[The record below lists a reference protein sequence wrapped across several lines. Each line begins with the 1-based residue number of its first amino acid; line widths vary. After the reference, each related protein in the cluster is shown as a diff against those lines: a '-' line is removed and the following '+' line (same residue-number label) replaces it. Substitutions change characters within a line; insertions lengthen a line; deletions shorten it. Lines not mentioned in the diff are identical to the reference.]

1 MPPVRSKRLER
12 FRADGVV
19 GGGVWLAFAI
29 CCALPLGWMVV
40 ALCTTPAAASA
51 LHPIAFHLRLLG
63 RTLVYNVG
71 VAVVATLLAL
81 PVAIVLGKG
90 RGIVAGI
97 LSFLLPAALLLPS
110 IVYAYGWMQVVR
122 AANEF
127 AQAHGWLQGLG
138 IGSVYPVPGTRGD
151 VFRCVWTLAT
161 WLWPIPAGIIGLSL
175 RRMDGDLQQQA
186 LLDGGYWRVVGREL
200 VGPAVAGMAIVA
212 ILAMQEFAVYE
223 PTGISVVATEVRTVF
238 ETGEPGWTTGAIS
251 SVKTGTAFSLSPGD
265 QERNAAAALVTAM
278 PMLLVIAILSA
289 IVLFWGRGDE
299 ASESIDVGAKPRVL
313 AAGWGSILLAIG
325 VIGIAL
331 VLPIVSMIG
340 SIHRGFDLSRIW
352 RTFSP
357 PVSGTLS
364 VATATGAIA
373 VLLAAGGLVR
383 RFTGPVVLGLVTFLI
398 GGQLLAIALIRLYN
412 HPQLALDRWVYNGP
426 VIVVMAYLARFG
438 WLAMIASRSTW
449 LSRWRGVRDMAAID
463 GAGAVAAARYVVW
476 PLAWPM
482 VAACGV
488 LVMLLSMTEVPATI
502 LLNPLRPQVFV
513 PQLMAWVHTLR
524 SDDMLEGSLLLAGM
538 VILLASVVVGL
549 SFVARRRSVVMARR
563 VVVLSV
569 ALLIAGCSRSDKPDE
584 VWLETGAGQGQVVYP
599 RGLCYSK
606 ADDTF
611 YVVDRLARIQHL
623 DHAGHFIAGWRM
635 PEFAQGKP
643 VGLTIG
649 PDGNLWVPDTHYSR
663 VMVFTPD
670 GKLLKQFGKYGRE
683 KGEFIYTS
691 DVAFDAKGRIF
702 VSEFGDHDRIQVFD
716 KELHYLFEFGRFG
729 DGDGEFSRPQSMV
742 IDGETLY
749 VTDACNHRIDVF
761 TTDGRFVRSMGR
773 IGSGL
778 GEFRFPYGLDMDAK
792 GRLVVCEFGNNR
804 VQLIDK
810 ETGKGLATWGSGGRE
825 IGQLAYPWGVAVDKN
840 NRVVAVDAGNNRLQ
854 VFAF

>member
-1 MPPVRSKRLER
+1 MPLVDSKRLEK
-12 FRADGVV
+12 FPATTAAV
-19 GGGVWLAFAI
+19 GGGVWLAFVI

-40 ALCTTPAAASA
+40 ALCSTPGAASA
-51 LHPIAFHLRLLG
+51 LHPVGFHLRLLG
-63 RTLVYNVG
+63 RTLAYNTS
-71 VAVVATLLAL
+71 VAVLATLLAM

-90 RGIVAGI
+90 RGAIAVI
-97 LSFLLPAALLLPS
+97 LSFVLPAALLLPS
-110 IVYAYGWMQVVR
+110 IVYAYGWMQVLRVR
-122 AANEF
+122 N
-127 AQAHGWLQGLG
+127 
-138 IGSVYPVPGTRGD
+138 VYPVPGTRGD

-200 VGPAVAGMAIVA
+200 AGPAVAGMAIVA

-251 SVKTGTAFSLSPGD
+251 SVQTGQALALTRSEQS
-265 QERNAAAALVTAM
+265 RNAAAALVTAM
-278 PMLLVIAILSA
+278 PMLFVIATLSVMIL
-289 IVLFWGRGDE
+289 VWGRGED

-313 AAGWGSILLAIG
+313 AAGWVSIAVAIG
-325 VIGIAL
+325 VIGVAL
-331 VLPIVSMIG
+331 VVPIATMIG

-357 PVSGTLS
+357 PVSGTLT
-364 VATATGAIA
+364 VATTTGVIA

-513 PQLMAWVHTLR
+513 PQLMTWVHTLR

-549 SFVARRRSVVMARR
+549 SFVARRRRVAVTARR
-563 VVVLSV
+563 AAVLFIV
-569 ALLIAGCSRSDKPDE
+569 LLMVGCSRSDKPDD

-606 ADDTF
+606 SDDTF

-623 DHAGHFIAGWRM
+623 DHGGHFIAGWRM

-643 VGLTIG
+643 VGLTVG

-670 GKLLKQFGKYGRE
+670 GKLLKQFGKYGRD

-778 GEFRFPYGLDMDAK
+778 GEFRFPYGLDMDSK

-804 VQLIDK
+804 VQLIEK
-810 ETGKGLATWGSGGRE
+810 ETGKGLAAWGSGGRE
-825 IGQLAYPWGVAVDKN
+825 SGQLAYPWGVAVDKH